1 MEKVLYP
8 LKPPARRR
16 DAGKQMQVLCLGL
29 SRSGTDSLRSALSIL
44 EYSDVYHGFVITAHQ
59 REDCAFWVPLMRQ
72 KLSGSKLPESIDF
85 DSVLANCEAVTDG
98 PANVFAEELLS
109 FYPDVKVILNRRR
122 DVDAWYSS
130 MKKTCFE
137 VFSWPMWTLIMKG
150 YYNGDFDRN
159 GKSVFK
165 EHYEQLEKRL
175 TNDKRPYLEWS
186 VEDGWKPLCEFLG
199 KPIPDAPFP
208 NGNKGS
214 GQFQDN
220 MEEATKDLVRNAMR
234 NMAISSV
241 FLASFVSK
249 GEFTWEREKERLV

>member
-1 MEKVLYP
+1 MPEN
-8 LKPPARRR
+8 
-16 DAGKQMQVLCLGL
+16 
-29 SRSGTDSLRSALSIL
+29 SLRSALSIL

-109 FYPDVKVILNRRR
+109 FYPDAKVILNRRR
-122 DVDAWYSS
+122 DVDACICWLWWN
-130 MKKTCFE
+130 FE
-137 VFSWPMWTLIMKG
+137 LVMKG

-186 VEDGWKPLCEFLG
+186 VEDGWEPLCEFLG

-241 FLASFVSK
+241 FLASFVVRVMALFKSYATH
-249 GEFTWEREKERLV
+249 G